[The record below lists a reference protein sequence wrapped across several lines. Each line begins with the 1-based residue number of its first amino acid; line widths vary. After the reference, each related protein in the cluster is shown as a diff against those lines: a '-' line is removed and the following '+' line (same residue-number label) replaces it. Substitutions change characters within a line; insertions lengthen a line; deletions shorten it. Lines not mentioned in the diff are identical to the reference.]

1 VRTDKIKTPSDLAG
15 ARVGIPS
22 WSMTAGVFARG
33 LLTDMYQVR
42 QQDMVWIQAGL
53 DRPGRIEP
61 IRLPALPDGVSI
73 TSNQTDTL
81 EGMLWSGDID
91 AVISPAVP
99 DSFVRSSQTGGVIG
113 RLFPDSAGVERE
125 YFRKTGVFPIM
136 HLIVIRRDVVA
147 AHPWL
152 VTNLYRAFEVAKR
165 RYFDRLLDISASRLP
180 VPWID
185 EHLANIKQILGED
198 PWPYGLEPNRVALE
212 ALIRYCRE
220 QGLLE
225 RDVAVDE
232 LFLQVETFV
241 DGVV

>member
-1 VRTDKIKTPSDLAG
+1 
-15 ARVGIPS
+15 
-22 WSMTAGVFARG
+22 
-33 LLTDMYQVR
+33 
-42 QQDMVWIQAGL
+42 
-53 DRPGRIEP
+53 
-61 IRLPALPDGVSI
+61 
-73 TSNQTDTL
+73 
-81 EGMLWSGDID
+81 
-91 AVISPAVP
+91 
-99 DSFVRSSQTGGVIG
+99 
-113 RLFPDSAGVERE
+113 
-125 YFRKTGVFPIM
+125 
-136 HLIVIRRDVVA
+136 VA